1 MIRKTILF
9 ALTIFIGIN
18 TYAKTE
24 KTEKI
29 DDVEIYLKGG
39 DKIPGY
45 LKLKRDY
52 KPAFILSNTTNGEIY
67 LNTIDSVITKTD
79 SAVFIPLKWIELSE
93 IPLYKEYDIT
103 LLRRIYKGKNIDG
116 YLGLSE
122 KINVPV
128 HTGSGTYYYNNPTI
142 GDKYYYYVKE
152 EDFAYAYFIKLPGN
166 FITVNPTG
174 SIKRATKKIHP
185 KLSEY
190 VATKEFKEATKG
202 LAKNPEIALPEFDKA
217 FDK

>member
-52 KPAFILSNTTNGEIY
+52 KPAFILSNTTNG
-67 LNTIDSVITKTD
+67 
-79 SAVFIPLKWIELSE
+79 
-93 IPLYKEYDIT
+93 
-103 LLRRIYKGKNIDG
+103 
-116 YLGLSE
+116 
-122 KINVPV
+122 
-128 HTGSGTYYYNNPTI
+128 
-142 GDKYYYYVKE
+142 
-152 EDFAYAYFIKLPGN
+152 
-166 FITVNPTG
+166 
-174 SIKRATKKIHP
+174 
-185 KLSEY
+185 
-190 VATKEFKEATKG
+190 
-202 LAKNPEIALPEFDKA
+202 
-217 FDK
+217 